1 MCWAAAWDLLGQL
14 HDQDKQQEQAYQAYS
29 KALEADPK
37 YLSPYM
43 GLASLAAR
51 EAKWPDVAR
60 FSDKVLELDG
70 VDFPQAYFMSS
81 VAHYNMGKFDVAEKN
96 ARKAQQL
103 DTQHRFPRVEL
114 LLGEILYRKAD
125 YAGAAE
131 RFRSYLKLAPN
142 SADAPKIQE
151 QLAAV
156 EKAANNTAAN
166 NTPAPAAAQPK
177 PQ

>member
-1 MCWAAAWDLLGQL
+1 MLGELL
-14 HDQDKQQEQAYQAYS
+14 DDAKQQEQAYQAYS

-43 GLASLAAR
+43 GLASMAAR

-60 FSDKVLELDG
+60 FSDKVLELDS

-81 VAHYNMGKFDVAEKN
+81 VAHFNLGKLDLAEKN
-96 ARKAQQL
+96 ARKVQQL

-114 LLGEILYRKAD
+114 LLGEILYRKSD

-131 RFRSYLKLAPN
+131 RFRTYLKLAPN
-142 SADAPKIQE
+142 ASDAPKIQE
-151 QLAAV
+151 QIAKL

-166 NTPAPAAAQPK
+166 SAPAPAAAAPK